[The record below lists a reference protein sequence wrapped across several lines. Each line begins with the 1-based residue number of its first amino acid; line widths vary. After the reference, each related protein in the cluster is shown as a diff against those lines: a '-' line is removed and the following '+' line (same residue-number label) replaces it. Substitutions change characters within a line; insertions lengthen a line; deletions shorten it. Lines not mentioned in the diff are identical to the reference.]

1 MTILDFSSVAEK
13 TWPLLRGYFGSLG
26 HVTVVE
32 RFKKDSIYGLSPP
45 GPRGGTAIY
54 GLYRYLPP

>member
-1 MTILDFSSVAEK
+1 MA
-13 TWPLLRGYFGSLG
+13 
-26 HVTVVE
+26 VTVVE

-54 GLYRYLPP
+54 GLYRYLPL

>member
-13 TWPLLRGYFGSLG
+13 NWPLSRGSFGSLR

-32 RFKKDSIYGLSPP
+32 RFKKDSMYGLSPP
-45 GPRGGTAIY
+45 GPGGGGYYHIWAI
-54 GLYRYLPP
+54 